1 MERDGSRAVAGEA
14 VVAEEGTG
22 FRRTTSVFTI
32 GRFGGFVEVGGLRL
46 VVSRRE
52 GRPRSIMV
60 HFSAPWVH
68 CSPLNAV
75 VEFQTPKRVWIWRPL
90 AQYSQFD
97 KEKEALR
104 PKIADLSPAGS
115 KGLISRD
122 L

>member
-22 FRRTTSVFTI
+22 FRRTTSVFGTETI

-46 VVSRRE
+46 EVSRRE
-52 GRPRSIMV
+52 GRPRSIML

-68 CSPLNAV
+68 CSPLSAV

-90 AQYSQFD
+90 AQYYQYD

-115 KGLISRD
+115 K
-122 L
+122 

>member
-22 FRRTTSVFTI
+22 FRRTTSVFGIETI

-46 VVSRRE
+46 EVSRRE
-52 GRPRSIMV
+52 GRPRSIIL

-68 CSPLNAV
+68 CSPLNTV
-75 VEFQTPKRVWIWRPL
+75 VEFQTPKGVWIWRPL
-90 AQYSQFD
+90 AQYYQFD

-115 KGLISRD
+115 K
-122 L
+122 

>member
-22 FRRTTSVFTI
+22 FRRTTSIFGTETV

-46 VVSRRE
+46 EVSRRE
-52 GRPRSIMV
+52 GRPRSIML

-68 CSPLNAV
+68 CSPLSAV

-90 AQYSQFD
+90 AQYSHFD

-104 PKIADLSPAGS
+104 LKIADLSPAGS
-115 KGLISRD
+115 Q
-122 L
+122 